1 MDELVLEKK
10 IDSVIRCLRR
20 IENRLPQEKIQ
31 FLKDLDA
38 QDVVVLNLTRAI
50 QLCVDIAMHVIA
62 NSDAITPQTMSESFT
77 VLEKLGVIDREV
89 SIKMKKSVGFRNI
102 AIHSYDDLDLNLTFE
117 IAYKHLND
125 FKDYIR
131 QIVGQ

>member
-77 VLEKLGVIDREV
+77 ILEKLGVIDQNI

-117 IAYKHLND
+117 IASKHLND

-131 QIVGQ
+131 QIVVQ

>member
-77 VLEKLGVIDREV
+77 VLENLGVIDREV

>member
-10 IDSVIRCLRR
+10 IDSVIRCLQR
-20 IENRLPQEKIQ
+20 IENRLPPEKIQ

-38 QDVVVLNLTRAI
+38 QDVVVLNLSRAI

-77 VLEKLGVIDREV
+77 ILGKLGVIDQNIC
-89 SIKMKKSVGFRNI
+89 IKMKKSVGFRNI

-117 IAYKHLND
+117 IASKHLND

-131 QIVGQ
+131 QIVRR

>member
-20 IENRLPQEKIQ
+20 IENRLPQEKMQ

-62 NSDAITPQTMSESFT
+62 TSDAITPQTMSESFT